1 MQIETKS
8 LKEESNVRKTYWC
21 GRRDLN
27 PGYQRT
33 PHLLHVWE
41 ADVLPGWTTAANVS
55 SMPIIQV
62 LSIKTFLPFLIF
74 FIIVLNRILKNLN
87 NYLFIE
93 KRKFMNTFLN
103 RMIK

>member
-1 MQIETKS
+1 
-8 LKEESNVRKTYWC
+8 
-21 GRRDLN
+21 
-27 PGYQRT
+27 
-33 PHLLHVWE
+33 
-41 ADVLPGWTTAANVS
+41 
-55 SMPIIQV
+55 MPIIQV